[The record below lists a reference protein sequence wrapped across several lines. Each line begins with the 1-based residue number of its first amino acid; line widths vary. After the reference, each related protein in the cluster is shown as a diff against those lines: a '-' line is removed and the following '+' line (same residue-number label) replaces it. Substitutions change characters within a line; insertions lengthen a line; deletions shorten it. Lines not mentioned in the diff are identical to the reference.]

1 MADKVSLNEQILEA
15 SMDIQQDANNYMQ
28 KINKITKLSP
38 DILVMC
44 YFRELW
50 ACWNIPNYNNKITM
64 YFPWVC
70 NYIQQI
76 NKIDQPFPEILAICY
91 FGERLACPGMPDQ
104 TQQILNDLTKA
115 SIDI

>member
-28 KINKITKLSP
+28 KINKITQLSP

-50 ACWNIPNYNNKITM
+50 ACWNINQLKQQDNNV
-64 YFPWVC
+64 FSLGV
-70 NYIQQI
+70 
-76 NKIDQPFPEILAICY
+76 
-91 FGERLACPGMPDQ
+91 
-104 TQQILNDLTKA
+104 
-115 SIDI
+115 

>member
-28 KINKITKLSP
+28 KINKITQPSP

-50 ACWNIPNYNNKITM
+50 ACWNKPN
-64 YFPWVC
+64 
-70 NYIQQI
+70 
-76 NKIDQPFPEILAICY
+76 
-91 FGERLACPGMPDQ
+91 
-104 TQQILNDLTKA
+104 
-115 SIDI
+115 